1 MSSVASGA
9 PAPTAPGAPAARGA
23 SLQTRGVV
31 VGYGGA
37 PVLHGID
44 LDLAP
49 GEIVA
54 LLGANGA
61 GKTTLLRALA
71 GAVPL
76 RAGSIAL
83 GGEDLGGVR
92 TEDRAR
98 RGFALVPDGQSVVAE
113 LTVDEN
119 LRLGALWR
127 HRGRARERALAQV
140 YDLFEPLARRRT
152 SAGHQL
158 SGGERQML
166 ALGRALVAQPRLL
179 ALDEPSLGLAPIV
192 VAQLMRVLRDEATA
206 RGLTVLLAEQN
217 VTGALSIADR
227 GVVLDLGRI
236 VADAPAA
243 ALAGDAALRHA
254 YLGF

>member
-1 MSSVASGA
+1 MTRVGAQPQAVAH
-9 PAPTAPGAPAARGA
+9 RGA
-23 SLQTRGVV
+23 LEIDDLT

-37 PVLHGID
+37 PVLHGVGFA
-44 LDLAP
+44 LAP

-61 GKTTLLRALA
+61 GKTTLLRTLA
-71 GAVPL
+71 GLVATASGTL
-76 RAGSIAL
+76 ILDGD
-83 GGEDLGGVR
+83 DLARLR

-98 RGFALVPDGQSVVAE
+98 RGLALVPDGQSVVAE

-127 HRGRARERALAQV
+127 HRGVARERAIAEI

-166 ALGRALVAQPRLL
+166 AVGRALIADPVLL
-179 ALDEPSLGLAPIV
+179 ALDEPSLGLAPLV
-192 VAQLMRVLRDEATA
+192 VAQLMGTLRDAA
-206 RGLTVLLAEQN
+206 ASRGLTVLLADQN
-217 VTGALSIADR
+217 VTSALSIADR
-227 GVVLDLGRI
+227 GVVLDLGRV

-243 ALAGDAALRHA
+243 ALAADETLRHA